1 MITEIIIKNIFIGD
15 IFNNPGGGT
24 STIININPTFIKY
37 LRGNSKIKLFMEDI
51 EEVYKRFKNS
61 TVSTS
66 MIKDFKPEV
75 FDSLKNGHS
84 CNATFL
90 FSILNHVGLLKDG
103 INGSGKKGH
112 PFYVTIQ

>member
-1 MITEIIIKNIFIGD
+1 MITEIIIKNISVGD

-24 STIININPTFIKY
+24 STVVTINPTFIKY
-37 LRGNSKIKLFMEDI
+37 LRGTSKIKLFTEDI
-51 EEVYKRFKNS
+51 EDVYKRFKS
-61 TVSTS
+61 KTVSTN
-66 MIKDFKPEV
+66 MLKDFKPTV

-84 CNATFL
+84 CNTTFL

-103 INGSGKKGH
+103 INGSGTKGH